1 VAVFSYLSKPST
13 LIATGLVVVL
23 LQIVDL
29 SAGDT
34 WAVNIN
40 DRVSLEHIILYS
52 VIIVASIII
61 QVILLS
67 TSIKLTLSIKKPA
80 SHIAEIVTYVYV
92 ISQLTIIILLSY
104 LLSEELI
111 TSRYATALSQLIIG
125 ISLVISVL
133 IMISLTLTCLKS
145 YFTRRSKMAAVY
157 AIAITAL
164 SVQLISAFFYVEIS
178 LFDKPEYITPER
190 NPWGSYNYSALNSKL
205 YSVYNTIK
213 NLSFFAVWAA
223 SVILT
228 KSNIERIGKIKYCAI
243 VGIPIIYFSL
253 QYSPLLLEQM
263 GTLGPLLTAKGS
275 IFPYIYNFVLNTV
288 NVGSGIL
295 FGISLFMLART
306 INFEQLKY
314 YLTISGVGI
323 MILFSSNV
331 STILTL
337 STFPAWAIVSLS
349 FVLPASFLIMIGL
362 DSATFYVAGDI
373 TVRKFLRRFKDRYD
387 LFAALGSAEAS
398 AAAERKIREI
408 SSRIYDGLE
417 PPNLFT
423 GRTESEN
430 IREYVRIVM
439 AEMKKS
445 YK

>member
-145 YFTRRSKMAAVY
+145 YYTRSKMAAVY

-164 SVQLISAFFYVEIS
+164 SVQ
-178 LFDKPEYITPER
+178 
-190 NPWGSYNYSALNSKL
+190 
-205 YSVYNTIK
+205 
-213 NLSFFAVWAA
+213 
-223 SVILT
+223 
-228 KSNIERIGKIKYCAI
+228 
-243 VGIPIIYFSL
+243 
-253 QYSPLLLEQM
+253 
-263 GTLGPLLTAKGS
+263 
-275 IFPYIYNFVLNTV
+275 
-288 NVGSGIL
+288 
-295 FGISLFMLART
+295 
-306 INFEQLKY
+306 
-314 YLTISGVGI
+314 
-323 MILFSSNV
+323 
-331 STILTL
+331 
-337 STFPAWAIVSLS
+337 
-349 FVLPASFLIMIGL
+349 
-362 DSATFYVAGDI
+362 
-373 TVRKFLRRFKDRYD
+373 
-387 LFAALGSAEAS
+387 
-398 AAAERKIREI
+398 
-408 SSRIYDGLE
+408 
-417 PPNLFT
+417 
-423 GRTESEN
+423 
-430 IREYVRIVM
+430 
-439 AEMKKS
+439 
-445 YK
+445 